1 MRSPS
6 IIDPAKSAEWDR
18 FVEKHPFGQIYH
30 LSSWKTILE
39 SCFKHIKGYYYVLRD
54 DAGNEIEA
62 GLPVF
67 KVKSWLTG
75 NRLVCAPFATL
86 FDPLVSSS
94 SQLDV
99 LSKALIEASHQLNCS
114 HVEIRTHEA
123 DRYFE
128 NSDYAASRFFKLH
141 YLSLDS
147 SLDALRRNFH
157 RTCVRQRIARAEKSG
172 LRLKIADRKSD
183 LLDFYNLLIM
193 TRIRRGLPPQP
204 FSFFRALWNEFKPLN
219 LLTILIAQKD
229 GQSIAALLLLTFKD
243 RVSVEFAASNE
254 AFRCYSPIHYL
265 FWEAIKLAHEKG
277 FRIFDFGRTSPNNVS
292 LMDFKERWGTESI
305 DLAHFYY
312 PRQVADGN
320 DRKEENWKY
329 SIIHELI
336 SLKIPP
342 AFKKFIGA
350 MCYRHMG

>member
-1 MRSPS
+1 MRSIS
-6 IIDPAKSAEWDR
+6 IIDPTKSAEWDK
-18 FVEKHPFGQIYH
+18 FVENHPFGQIYH

-54 DAGNEIEA
+54 IAGNEIEA
-62 GLPVF
+62 GLPVY
-67 KVKSWLTG
+67 KVRSWLTG

-94 SQLDV
+94 SQLNV

-123 DRYFE
+123 GRYFE
-128 NSDYAASRFFKLH
+128 NTDYAASRFFKLH

-147 SLDALRRNFH
+147 SPDALRRNFH

-172 LRLKIADRKSD
+172 LRLKIADQKSD

-204 FSFFRALWNEFKPLN
+204 FSFFRALWDEFRPLN

-265 FWEAIKLAHEKG
+265 FWKAIKLAHEKG

>member
-1 MRSPS
+1 MRSIS
-6 IIDPAKSAEWDR
+6 IIDPLKSAEWDK
-18 FVEKHPFGQIYH
+18 FVENHPFGQIYH
-30 LSSWKTILE
+30 LSSWKKILE
-39 SCFKHIKGYYYVLRD
+39 SCFKHIKGYFFVLRG

-62 GLPVF
+62 GLPAY
-67 KVKSWLTG
+67 KVRSWLTG

-86 FDPLVSSS
+86 FDPLVSTSG
-94 SQLDV
+94 QLNV

-128 NSDYAASRFFKLH
+128 NSEYAASRFFKLH

-147 SLDALRRNFH
+147 SLDTLRRNFH

-172 LRLKIADRKSD
+172 LRLKIADQEPD
-183 LLDFYNLLIM
+183 LQIFYNLLVM

-204 FSFFRALWNEFKPLN
+204 FSFFRALWDEFKPLN

-229 GQSIAALLLLTFKD
+229 GQSIAALLLLTFKN
-243 RVSVEFAASNE
+243 RVSVEIAASNE
-254 AFRCYSPIHYL
+254 AFKCYSPIHYL

-277 FRIFDFGRTSPNNVS
+277 YRILDFGRTSPNNVS
-292 LMDFKERWGTESI
+292 LMDFKERWGTESV

-312 PRQVADGN
+312 PRQFAYAN
-320 DRKEENWKY
+320 DRREENWKY
-329 SIIHELI
+329 SIIREII
-336 SLKIPP
+336 SLKTPP
-342 AFKKFIGA
+342 TFKKFIGA
-350 MCYRHMG
+350 LCYRHMG